1 MRTRLITIS
10 IAAILSAAT
19 SFAQPD
25 KKPDPTP
32 PKAPAPPAP
41 KKDDATDPTVK
52 RDTSNYNLDKNHLAI
67 EGYDPVA
74 YFPEGGGKP
83 LKGSDKFTHTHRGV
97 TYRFANQANLD
108 AFKKDPNKY
117 EPTYGGWCA
126 SAMADGGRKVEI
138 DPENFKVTNGR
149 LFLFYKSL
157 FQNALDYWKKDE
169 KGHTKEAD
177 DWWKKVAKEEPR
189 KAKPTE
195 K

>member
-1 MRTRLITIS
+1 MRTHLLPLS
-10 IAAILSAAT
+10 LAALLAAT
-19 SFAQPD
+19 ALAQPE
-25 KKPDPTP
+25 KKADPQP
-32 PKAPAPPAP
+32 PVQPAPDDK
-41 KKDDATDPTVK
+41 KKDDGTAPTIK
-52 RDTSNYNLDKNHLAI
+52 RDLSHYNLDKNKLAI

-83 LKGSDKFTHTHRGV
+83 LKGSDKLSHTHRGV
-97 TYRFANQANLD
+97 VYRFANQANLD

-138 DPENFKVTNGR
+138 DPKNFKITDGR

-157 FQNALDYWKKDE
+157 FQDALDYWKKDE

-177 DWWKKVAKEEPR
+177 DHWKKLTKEEPR
-189 KAKPTE
+189 KPKEPAK
-195 K
+195 